1 MSIILV
7 SFDLIALSLF
17 YKLVSSKAISR
28 EKQEKPFDCVSF
40 DAPPSESPQSLWLI
54 NNFKDRFP
62 GQFPRAYLTLSP
74 APYSILTLS
83 EPASRLLLLPLQDA
97 RLSRSAH
104 RKILDELEMRAFY
117 SWRDIHLA
125 HELWSCN
132 WNARPSV
139 LNLAQKTPTPFY
151 SMEIK
156 FDACLVLN
164 TSGNNCFFC
173 PLDPLR
179 VINILFLKNHKL
191 VSSYASIKI
200 NAFRLTIADFLR
212 ERWIG
217 S

>member
-54 NNFKDRFP
+54 NNLKIGFQDNFP
-62 GQFPRAYLTLSP
+62 YLTPS
-74 APYSILTLS
+74 PYSILTLS

-97 RLSRSAH
+97 RLSRSAR

-132 WNARPSV
+132 WNARP
-139 LNLAQKTPTPFY
+139 QF
-151 SMEIK
+151 
-156 FDACLVLN
+156 
-164 TSGNNCFFC
+164 
-173 PLDPLR
+173 
-179 VINILFLKNHKL
+179 
-191 VSSYASIKI
+191 VSSIWRKKPPPHFI
-200 NAFRLTIADFLR
+200 P
-212 ERWIG
+212 WK
-217 S
+217 